1 MSDGV
6 GDAGCEPRIGVS
18 LPRRLA
24 LRERI
29 VSRRARRGRE
39 AEFLFR
45 HASVVLADKW
55 LDLKK
60 PLRRV
65 VALTPRDDVLLRA
78 LSDGGALQ
86 RMGELTLCE
95 PSRHLAMLLTQNA
108 ARFVPDELR
117 SRLRIK
123 ASLEDEAERFDGA
136 LSLFSLHWEEDLS
149 RSLTA
154 LAALLKADAPF
165 YAVTFGEGTLGVL
178 AQTLLQAESRLRQR
192 VCMRVPVF
200 PSLEFVGNA
209 MRDLPF
215 LRQPFAESFYVE
227 ADYENLWDL
236 LHDVQAMGE
245 SGATA
250 ETTPLS
256 REVIC
261 LADKLYPRR
270 EGRLLAEFHALVLH
284 GWTALSP

>member
-1 MSDGV
+1 M
-6 GDAGCEPRIGVS
+6 
-18 LPRRLA
+18 
-24 LRERI
+24 
-29 VSRRARRGRE
+29 
-39 AEFLFR
+39 
-45 HASVVLADKW
+45 LADKW

-95 PSRHLAMLLTQNA
+95 PSRRLAMLLTQNA

-123 ASLEDEAERFDGA
+123 ASLEDEAERFDAA

-178 AQTLLQAESRLRQR
+178 AQTLLQAESRLRRR

-200 PSLEFVGNA
+200 PSLELVGNA

-245 SGATA
+245 SGAMA

-270 EGRLLAEFHALVLH
+270 EGRLVAEFHALVLH